1 MRSLVPFLCLL
12 LAAGGVIGTAGVALG
27 QQDAET
33 IHVFQS
39 PT

>member
-1 MRSLVPFLCLL
+1 MRSFVPALGL
-12 LAAGGVIGTAGVALG
+12 LAAVALMVMSGVALG

-33 IHVFQS
+33 ISVYKS

>member
-1 MRSLVPFLCLL
+1 MRSFVPALGLLVAVGLM
-12 LAAGGVIGTAGVALG
+12 VMSGVALG

-33 IHVFQS
+33 IHVYQS